1 MRYLSLFLGLNL
13 CFALLAAQT
22 GAAQNNPI
30 VDVGVFNAP
39 ISNVSRAAAPKSAEP
54 VFNKKIFWTEVGGY
68 TVPNIL
74 DGFTTIARPQ
84 GYEEAGFPRGSS
96 FLLGTQPCAARYV
109 VTMGAM
115 QVATSFAAYQLEHS
129 HRRFL
134 RLVGHALMIQGIYA
148 HTDGSIRNF
157 LGQGNP
163 GSVAQL
169 ASTTLPVVKRF

>member
-74 DGFTTIARPQ
+74 DGFTTIARRKATRKLVFP
-84 GYEEAGFPRGSS
+84 EEVHS
-96 FLLGTQPCAARYV
+96 FSVRNRV
-109 VTMGAM
+109 
-115 QVATSFAAYQLEHS
+115 
-129 HRRFL
+129 
-134 RLVGHALMIQGIYA
+134 RLDMW
-148 HTDGSIRNF
+148 
-157 LGQGNP
+157 
-163 GSVAQL
+163 
-169 ASTTLPVVKRF
+169 